1 MKKDKEELLGV
12 RLTHELK
19 VRLKELAEREDRT
32 MSQEVRRAIKK
43 HLDEYEANQKK
54 SRFSAKNAAT
64 PQGGDL

>member
-43 HLDEYEANQKK
+43 HLDEFEANQKK
-54 SRFSAKNAAT
+54 K
-64 PQGGDL
+64 